1 MVLPDRIELS
11 TSPLPMECST
21 TELRQRAPDTGLG
34 QKGPYKA
41 ADPCHKA
48 PSRASVGRGPGTSFK
63 NGHNSAWSR
72 RGFLQPA
79 ELRADP
85 VPHFLAQ
92 RRQRLDGA
100 DHDLEFDHFARF
112 IEPDEIDALELP
124 FADIGGKFQRDIVRA
139 GDEGAVIA
147 KILEDLYHRGQHQQ
161 GRGAPG
167 NWRLHEWRVKHNMF
181 GQ

>member
-34 QKGPYKA
+34 QKGRYKA

-48 PSRASVGRGPGTSFK
+48 PARASAGRARASRLPQKGPQ
-63 NGHNSAWSR
+63 SAWS
-72 RGFLQPA
+72 GPGLLYPA

-85 VPHFLAQ
+85 VPHFLTE

-100 DHDLEFDHFARF
+100 DH
-112 IEPDEIDALELP
+112 
-124 FADIGGKFQRDIVRA
+124 
-139 GDEGAVIA
+139 
-147 KILEDLYHRGQHQQ
+147 
-161 GRGAPG
+161 
-167 NWRLHEWRVKHNMF
+167 
-181 GQ
+181 

>member
-34 QKGPYKA
+34 QKGRHKA
-41 ADPCHKA
+41 ADPCHKV
-48 PSRASVGRGPGTSFK
+48 PLRASAGRMPAGLRPRQK
-63 NGHNSAWSR
+63 RPQSAWSG
-72 RGFLQPA
+72 RGLLQPA

-85 VPHFLAQ
+85 VPHFLTE
-92 RRQRLDGA
+92 RRQSLDGA

-124 FADIGGKFQRDIVRA
+124 FADIGGKFQRDIV
-139 GDEGAVIA
+139 
-147 KILEDLYHRGQHQQ
+147 
-161 GRGAPG
+161 
-167 NWRLHEWRVKHNMF
+167 
-181 GQ
+181 